1 MSVYV
6 SAYGISHLHRHTM
19 YHICTCADDLNQM
32 HSHHLYVYV
41 SAYDKSHLH
50 RHIMLHMYF
59 CI

>member
-50 RHIMLHMYF
+50 RHIM
-59 CI
+59 